1 VPSSRR
7 RTGADGGFLVSAVR
21 ADARVRAVTRIRLS
35 YADTDPA
42 GLIYYGSWFAW
53 MERLSTEWMFA
64 QGFRYDRMAAEHGA
78 AQVTRST
85 QCEYLRPTAVYDEI
99 DIELRVPRVGVRSYD
114 FGFTM
119 VRCAEGNVVAR
130 STLSLVTVDARG
142 RPIQLPQTL
151 RAALEG

>member
-1 VPSSRR
+1 MNS
-7 RTGADGGFLVSAVR
+7 VR
-21 ADARVRAVTRIRLS
+21 PDARVLSVTRMRLS

-42 GLIYYGSWFAW
+42 GLVYYATWFAW
-53 MERLSTEWMFA
+53 MERVSTEWMFTR
-64 QGFRYDRMAAEHGA
+64 GFRYDRMAAEHGA

-85 QCEYLRPTAVYDEI
+85 HCEYLRPTAVYDEI

-119 VRCAEGNVVAR
+119 VRCAEGDLVAR

-142 RPIQLPQTL
+142 RPTPLPQTL